1 MANLTKEE
9 IEQLQQQLKEKT
21 KEVREIYDKLVEA
34 GVVPLA
40 DDFLD
45 VVAGGLGSFRPTIT
59 PFPDARTSSI
69 KREL

>member
-45 VVAGGLGSFRPTIT
+45 VVAGGLGSFRPNIT
-59 PFPDARTSSI
+59 PFPDERTSYI
-69 KREL
+69 KLEL

>member
-45 VVAGGLGSFRPTIT
+45 VVAGGVQRVTVT
-59 PFPDARTSSI
+59 PCPDVRKPSAYMR
-69 KREL
+69 

>member
-34 GVVPLA
+34 GIVPLA

-45 VVAGGLGSFRPTIT
+45 VVAGGSGGYYPTAT
-59 PFPDARTSSI
+59 PFPDARKPSYL
-69 KREL
+69 R

>member
-34 GVVPLA
+34 GIVPLA

-45 VVAGGLGSFRPTIT
+45 VVAGGLGSFYPTVT
-59 PFPDARTSSI
+59 PFPDARKPSFQ
-69 KREL
+69 R

>member
-34 GVVPLA
+34 GIVPLA

-45 VVAGGLGSFRPTIT
+45 VVAGGLGSFRPTVT
-59 PFPDARTSSI
+59 PFPDATKPSYQR
-69 KREL
+69 

>member
-34 GVVPLA
+34 GIVPLA

-45 VVAGGLGSFRPTIT
+45 VVAGGIYYPTAT
-59 PFPDARTSSI
+59 PFPDATKSSYQ
-69 KREL
+69 R